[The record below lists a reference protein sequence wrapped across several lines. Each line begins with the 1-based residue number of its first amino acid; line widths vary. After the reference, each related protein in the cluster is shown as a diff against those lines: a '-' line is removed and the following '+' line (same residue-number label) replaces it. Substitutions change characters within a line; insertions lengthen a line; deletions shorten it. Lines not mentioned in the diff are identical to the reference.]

1 MAGYE
6 PQMLATIP
14 DRVAKMFA
22 IGNKL
27 ICLASQGEK
36 IFMLNLWNPGVV
48 NMKGKDGV
56 QVTSLCIGRR
66 DVEGEQYKL
75 GPWV

>member
-14 DRVAKMFA
+14 DGVAKLFA

-27 ICLASQGEK
+27 ICLGSQRGK
-36 IFMLNLWNPGVV
+36 IFMLDFWNPQSVDF
-48 NMKGKDGV
+48 KEKDGV
-56 QVTSLCIGRR
+56 QVTSLCTGRS
-66 DVEGEQYKL
+66 DFECDQYKL
-75 GPWV
+75 RSWV